1 VRRIV
6 SCLLSLPLI
15 TSCAGNQGP
24 SRELLNARN
33 EYARATRSNA
43 PTDAPR
49 SLENARVTLR
59 AAEEAHRDDP
69 GSPYERE
76 LAFVAMRRAQ
86 AAIAD
91 ANARAAQR
99 DAQLARDELKRTT
112 VDTARA
118 AELSKAQAEAARA
131 QANAAS
137 QQAQTEAQRRMAAE
151 QSAEAARESLD
162 QVEGE
167 LAGIRDQLARQGN
180 ALDEQT
186 KQLKEREAALQAQ
199 LETMRAQREQ
209 TLEAMRKLGDV
220 AEEDRGLV
228 LTLPGEVMFRTGQA
242 TLLPRAREKLD
253 TLAEALQQIDTDQ
266 RFVIEGH
273 TDSVGSDRT
282 NERLSRQRAAAVRT
296 YLIRQGVDADRIEA
310 VGRGEEE
317 PVASNANPEGRANNR
332 RVEIVVSPPAVTRR

>member
-15 TSCAGNQGP
+15 TSCASGAP
-24 SRELLNARN
+24 SRELLTARS
-33 EYARATRSNA
+33 EYARAAQSNA
-43 PTDAPR
+43 PTDAPK

-69 GSPYERE
+69 GSPHERE
-76 LAFVAMRRAQ
+76 LAFIAMRRAQ

-91 ANARAAQR
+91 ANARAARR
-99 DAQLARDELKRTT
+99 DAQLAREELGRTA
-112 VDTARA
+112 VETARQ
-118 AELSKAQAEAARA
+118 AEVAKAQAEAARA
-131 QANAAS
+131 QADVAT
-137 QQAQTEAQRRMAAE
+137 QRAQTEAEKRQAAE

-162 QVEGE
+162 QVEAE

-186 KQLKEREAALQAQ
+186 QQLKEREAALQAQ
-199 LETMRAQREQ
+199 LETMRAQRDE
-209 TLEAMRKLGDV
+209 TLEAMKKLGDV

-253 TLAEALQQIDTDQ
+253 ALAEALLRLDTDQ

-273 TDSVGSDRT
+273 TDSTGSDRV
-282 NERLSRQRAAAVRT
+282 NERLSRQRAAAVRA
-296 YLIRQGVDADRIEA
+296 YLIKQGVDADRIEA
-310 VGRGEEE
+310 IGRGEDE